1 MPFLTSPLAQLALEP
16 MTLGKRFNHEII
28 AVYLV
33 PLLTFFVATDPTFFF
48 QYL

>member
-16 MTLGKRFNHEII
+16 MTIGQCFNHKII

-33 PLLTFFVATDPTFFF
+33 LLLTFFVETDPIFFF
-48 QYL
+48 Q